1 MLHRIAAPCQ
11 RATLAGREH
20 GRILAVPDCPSLL
33 PRGSAP
39 ARIARLCC
47 PSKMARRWSW
57 ASPPTRGMPLRRCA
71 CGWSLLECDGARRRA
86 VRCAASQAVVTETCD
101 DAAAGCRDPC
111 EIAGNCGVGDPDGGV
126 GECEQRQRPRFFSSA
141 PAQPLTN
148 YVDNNVD
155 SNTTLGPTPTTI
167 SHH

>member
-1 MLHRIAAPCQ
+1 MVVGESANP
-11 RATLAGREH
+11 G
-20 GRILAVPDCPSLL
+20 VCPSAAELADGRYWSATALVLL
-33 PRGSAP
+33 
-39 ARIARLCC
+39 
-47 PSKMARRWSW
+47 
-57 ASPPTRGMPLRRCA
+57 TF
-71 CGWSLLECDGARRRA
+71 
-86 VRCAASQAVVTETCD
+86 VVPETCD